1 MTTYIVA
8 SNAAHARVFAHEVG
22 TFKEIDQLDHPESQA
37 HVGDLRTGGK
47 GSEGSG
53 ALHGNPRATGNQQAT
68 SDKHAAFFAKEV
80 AEYMKHNLEQGRADR
95 FILVAEPRFLGA
107 LRDKL
112 DPTNPRRGQPR
123 NRQGPDQAERGRHP
137 EKAGSVMRLRL

>member
-80 AEYMKHNLEQGRADR
+80 AEYLKSAHERNHADR
-95 FILVAEPRFLGA
+95 FILIAEPRFLGA

-112 DPTNPRRGQPR
+112 DHPTRDAITREIDKDLTKQNVDDIR
-123 NRQGPDQAERGRHP
+123 
-137 EKAGSVMRLRL
+137 KKLSL

>member
-95 FILVAEPRFLGA
+95 GRGHAFHTSGDQVDLGHEVG
-107 LRDKL
+107 
-112 DPTNPRRGQPR
+112 GQPAMGVDR
-123 NRQGPDQAERGRHP
+123 WRGERHDGFASH
-137 EKAGSVMRLRL
+137 SV

>member
-8 SNAAHARVFAHEVG
+8 GNAAHARVFAHEVG

-80 AEYMKHNLEQGRADR
+80 AEYMKHNLEQRRADR

-112 DPTNPRRGQPR
+112 DPTTRDAVRREIDKDLTKQSADDIR
-123 NRQGPDQAERGRHP
+123 KKLD
-137 EKAGSVMRLRL
+137 L

>member
-112 DPTNPRRGQPR
+112 DPPTRDAVSREIDKDLTKQSADDIR
-123 NRQGPDQAERGRHP
+123 KKLD
-137 EKAGSVMRLRL
+137 L

>member
-22 TFKEIDQLDHPESQA
+22 AFKEIDQLDHPESQA
-37 HVGDLRTGGK
+37 HAGDLRTGGE
-47 GSEGSG
+47 GAEGSG
-53 ALHGNPRATGNQQAT
+53 AGHGNPRATGNQQAT

-80 AEYMKHNLEQGRADR
+80 AEYLKAAYEKNHADR
-95 FILVAEPRFLGA
+95 FILIAEPRFLGA

-112 DPTNPRRGQPR
+112 DHTTRDAVSREIDKDLTKQSADDIR
-123 NRQGPDQAERGRHP
+123 KKLD
-137 EKAGSVMRLRL
+137 L

>member
-8 SNAAHARVFAHEVG
+8 SNAAHARIFAHEVG
-22 TFKEIDQLDHPESQA
+22 TMKEIDQLEHPESQA

-80 AEYMKHNLEQGRADR
+80 AGYMKDAHEQGRADR

-112 DPTNPRRGQPR
+112 DHTTRDAVAREIDKDLTKQSADDIR
-123 NRQGPDQAERGRHP
+123 
-137 EKAGSVMRLRL
+137 KKLSL

>member
-112 DPTNPRRGQPR
+112 DPTPRDAVSREIDKDLTKQSADDIR
-123 NRQGPDQAERGRHP
+123 KKLD
-137 EKAGSVMRLRL
+137 L

>member
-37 HVGDLRTGGK
+37 HAGDLRTGGE
-47 GSEGSG
+47 GAEGSG

-112 DPTNPRRGQPR
+112 APTTRDAVSREIDKDLTKQSADDIR
-123 NRQGPDQAERGRHP
+123 KKLE
-137 EKAGSVMRLRL
+137 L

>member
-22 TFKEIDQLDHPESQA
+22 VFKEIDQLEHPESQA
-37 HVGDLRTGGK
+37 HVGDLRTGGE

-112 DPTNPRRGQPR
+112 DPTTRDAVSREIDKDLTKQSADDIR
-123 NRQGPDQAERGRHP
+123 KKLD
-137 EKAGSVMRLRL
+137 L

>member
-1 MTTYIVA
+1 
-8 SNAAHARVFAHEVG
+8 
-22 TFKEIDQLDHPESQA
+22 
-37 HVGDLRTGGK
+37 
-47 GSEGSG
+47 
-53 ALHGNPRATGNQQAT
+53 QAT

-112 DPTNPRRGQPR
+112 DPTTRDAVSREIDKDLTKQSADDIR
-123 NRQGPDQAERGRHP
+123 KKLD
-137 EKAGSVMRLRL
+137 L

>member
-22 TFKEIDQLDHPESQA
+22 VFKEIDQLEHPESQA
-37 HVGDLRTGGK
+37 HVGDLRTGGE

-112 DPTNPRRGQPR
+112 DHTT
-123 NRQGPDQAERGRHP
+123 RHAVSR
-137 EKAGSVMRLRL
+137 EIDKDLTKQSADDIRKKLAL